1 MTRKHRTSEEWEVIY
16 QAWQESG
23 LSQAKY
29 CKQNTIPYQSL
40 YNYIQRR
47 SPAAIAVKPQLAPKP
62 AFVELGNLSPENSNS
77 IEHYSEIVLDI
88 GKNIQLR
95 IRQSV

>member
-1 MTRKHRTSEEWEVIY
+1 MTKRTHRTSDQWEAIY
-16 QAWQESG
+16 QDWQASG
-23 LSQAKY
+23 LSQPKY

-40 YNYIQRR
+40 YNYTQRR
-47 SPAAIAVKPQLAPKP
+47 SPAVISAKPQLDASP
-62 AFVELGNLSPENSNS
+62 AFVELGDLSSVA
-77 IEHYSEIVLDI
+77 EHYSEIVLDI

>member
-1 MTRKHRTSEEWEVIY
+1 MTKRKHRTSQEWEALY
-16 QAWQESG
+16 
-23 LSQAKY
+23 QAKY
-29 CKQNTIPYQSL
+29 CKQNIIPYQSL

-47 SPAAIAVKPQLAPKP
+47 SPASISVKPQLATSP
-62 AFVELGNLSPENSNS
+62 AFVELGDLSSATTEP
-77 IEHYSEIVLDI
+77 YSEIVLDI